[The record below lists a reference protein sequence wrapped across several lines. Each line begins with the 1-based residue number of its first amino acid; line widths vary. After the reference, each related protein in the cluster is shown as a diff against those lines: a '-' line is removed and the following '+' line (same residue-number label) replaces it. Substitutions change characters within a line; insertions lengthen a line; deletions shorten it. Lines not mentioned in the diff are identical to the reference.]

1 MRYRNVELGKKIS
14 KQIVEMLKGYGINVK
29 PTMLLQ
35 VQQSLGY
42 SSEDEIE
49 DEAENI
55 YNILKQ
61 TKRMSVAKA
70 IENHKIRKAE
80 YFQELRRLQ
89 VELVKLQEWVIDT
102 GQKIAI
108 LFEGRDA
115 AGKGGVLKRIT
126 QRLNPRAFRVVA
138 LNKPTDEEKTQWY
151 FQRYIKHLPSGGE
164 MVFFDRS
171 WYNRAGVEKVMS
183 FCNEEEITDFY
194 KSVPQLER
202 MFVNSGIKLIKY
214 WFSVSDEE
222 QQFRFYCRIN
232 DPLKQWKLSPMDL
245 QSRIRW
251 EDYTKAKEV
260 MFKKTNIPEAPWFT
274 VPADDKMS
282 ARLNCIAHILSL
294 FPYKPVPKE
303 KVLLPP
309 RKRHEG
315 YQREKFPKK
324 MVIPQV
330 Y

>member
-1 MRYRNVELGKKIS
+1 M
-14 KQIVEMLKGYGINVK
+14 
-29 PTMLLQ
+29 
-35 VQQSLGY
+35 GY
-42 SSEDEIE
+42 SKEDISLLNSARGLRSLLYKGKVDI
-49 DEAENI
+49 DEG
-55 YNILKQ
+55 
-61 TKRMSVAKA
+61 
-70 IENHKIRKAE
+70 
-80 YFQELRRLQ
+80 LRFARYYQALEKLQ
-89 VELVKLQEWVIDT
+89 KELVQMQTHIIQENKRVVM
-102 GQKIAI
+102 

-115 AGKGGVLKRIT
+115 AGKGGAI
-126 QRLNPRAFRVVA
+126 QRFVQFLNPRHYRIIA
-138 LNKPTDEEKTQWY
+138 LGKPEDGANQEWY
-151 FQRYIKHLPSGGE
+151 FQRYIEHFPAPGE

-183 FCNEEEITDFY
+183 FCNEEDIADFY

-260 MFKKTNIPEAPWFT
+260 MFKKTNISEAPWYT

-303 KVLLPP
+303 KVLLPS

>member
-1 MRYRNVELGKKIS
+1 VSYLKLELGKKIS
-14 KQIVEMLKGYGINVK
+14 KQILQMLKSHGLDIK
-29 PTMLLQ
+29 PSSLIQ
-35 VQQSLGY
+35 VQKSLGY
-42 SSEDEIE
+42 SNEDEIE

-55 YNILKQ
+55 YNILKE
-61 TKRMSVAKA
+61 TKTMSIAKA
-70 IENHKIRKAE
+70 IDNHKLKQAA
-80 YFQELRRLQ
+80 YFQELRRMQ

-102 GQKIAI
+102 GQKIAVI
-108 LFEGRDA
+108 FEGRDA

-183 FCNEEEITDFY
+183 FCSKAEIEDFY
-194 KSVPQLER
+194 KTVPQLEK
-202 MFVNSGIKLIKY
+202 MFVQSGIKLIKY

-251 EDYTKAKEV
+251 EDYTKAKEL
-260 MFKKTNIPEAPWFT
+260 MFKKTNILEAPWYT

-303 KVLLPP
+303 KVELPS
-309 RKRHEG
+309 RKRHAD
-315 YQREKFPKK
+315 YQRERFPKK
-324 MVIPQV
+324 MIIPQV